1 MRFSWLLLPVLVAG
15 CGAFSSKA
23 ADTASLSL
31 NDPYWDRVNVE
42 LVITKNGNCDNR
54 GEGFI
59 SSRELVMR
67 KNKIEFIEVPNGAAV
82 CWRRDRNPN
91 EPAPGVW
98 TGWTRATLFPGQNA
112 EADL

>member
-1 MRFSWLLLPVLVAG
+1 MRFCWALLIVSLAG
-15 CGAFSSKA
+15 CGVFDPKPKDLA
-23 ADTASLSL
+23 TLTL
-31 NDPYWDRVNVE
+31 NEPSWDRVNVE
-42 LVITKNGNCDNR
+42 LVITKNGDCDSR

-67 KNKIEFIEVPNGAAV
+67 KNKTESIEVPNGAAV

-91 EPAPGVW
+91 NPVAGAW